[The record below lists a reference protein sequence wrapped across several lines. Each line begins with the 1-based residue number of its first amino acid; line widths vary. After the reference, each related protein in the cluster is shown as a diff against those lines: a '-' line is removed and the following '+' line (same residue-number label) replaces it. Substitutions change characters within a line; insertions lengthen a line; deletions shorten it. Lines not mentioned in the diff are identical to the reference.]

1 VTNTFLGIA
10 LETWVNIDEDCP
22 VECETSRTE
31 AQIALG
37 HGTGS
42 LHLVLSEGALRK
54 LAGVLTEAGVAMR
67 PVEVVGGR

>member
-1 VTNTFLGIA
+1 MNTFLGIA

-22 VECETSRTE
+22 MECETSRSE

-42 LHLVLSEGALRK
+42 LHLVLTEQALRK
-54 LAGVLTEAGVAMR
+54 LAAVLTEAAQAMAQPVSVAG
-67 PVEVVGGR
+67 P